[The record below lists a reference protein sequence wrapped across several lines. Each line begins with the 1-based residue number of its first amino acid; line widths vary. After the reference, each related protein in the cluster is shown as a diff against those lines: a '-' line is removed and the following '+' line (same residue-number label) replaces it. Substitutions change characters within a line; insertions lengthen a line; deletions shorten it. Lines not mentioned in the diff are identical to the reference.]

1 MMEYEWNSCAYKKKA
16 WKPNRPCQNSLIKC
30 VGVKKRDFHIF
41 TRQLVLLQCSTTTL
55 MGAYRGRKI
64 RELWLDVGA
73 LLLTA
78 SLLQLRRRSHDLTS
92 SLSKKALYLMI
103 LIIIIIFCCSVCCFN
118 LFSSSASSYSFWP
131 VKDPW
136 FHVWSRTTADEAGLC
151 PAKLAS
157 TSTWGAS
164 TTWALPRT
172 SFSS

>member
-1 MMEYEWNSCAYKKKA
+1 MNEIHAPIKKEA

-118 LFSSSASSYSFWP
+118 LFSSSASSYSF
-131 VKDPW
+131 
-136 FHVWSRTTADEAGLC
+136 
-151 PAKLAS
+151 
-157 TSTWGAS
+157 
-164 TTWALPRT
+164 
-172 SFSS
+172 